1 MSTTITELPL
11 DSTLPGTL
19 TYSPDTLS
27 QIDDLS
33 CATFFPS
40 ASHFDLQHVGIRKG
54 GMISMPAS
62 SAYLSL
68 DEPYIVLPDGIFNVV
83 LQAARTSREQNFMV
97 DCEATAIMPD
107 IVFGLKVDEDVEEQE
122 EVVIT
127 PDQYVL
133 EIEED
138 KCVLLA
144 RNSTRGKIGMGW
156 AAVRGRRVVSELHS
170 ERVVLF

>member
-19 TYSPDTLS
+19 TYSPNTLS
-27 QIDDLS
+27 QINDLS

-40 ASHFDLQHVGIRKG
+40 ASHIELQHVGIRKG

-68 DEPYIVLPDGIFNVV
+68 DEPFVVLPDGIFNVV
-83 LQAARTSREQNFMV
+83 LQAARTSREQHYVV
-97 DCEATAIMPD
+97 DCAATAIMPD

-156 AAVRGRRVVSELHS
+156 SAVRGRRVVSELHS